1 MDTAK
6 EQKRKRIRKV
16 ATKLFVEKGFENT
29 TTRDIAKAADINKA
43 ALYYYFDSKED
54 LLYQILDDTVRIGL
68 DRIREI
74 ERSKISLKKK
84 LTAVTDMYTLYYAYD
99 TDMMK
104 LLVHDQKSL
113 RPEHKKKL
121 VRLQKDYVKVFVK
134 ILEDLKKNGEILD
147 IDTTVCAFAFFGMV
161 HWAYRWYSPGGRIKP
176 DQLSEMFN
184 QIFTKGIFS
193 RNDGP

>member
-43 ALYYYFDSKED
+43 ALYYYFDSKEE

-134 ILEDLKKNGEILD
+134 ILEDLKKNGEISD

>member
-43 ALYYYFDSKED
+43 ALYYYFDSKEE